1 MHKPDQP
8 PLIVASRSAVRAE
21 LLTNAG
27 LRLEIKPAD
36 LNEPAML
43 KAMAA
48 DSDSVTPEDA
58 AQILA
63 SAKALHVSQ
72 SNPGQ
77 LVLGADQT
85 LSFSGEIHQKP
96 KDMDA
101 ARRRLLA
108 YSGKTHQLHSAA
120 ALVRDGQVVWE
131 TVDTADLVMR
141 DLSPGFIGRYLSAC
155 GDAALGSVGCYQ
167 LEGLGAHLFR
177 EIRGDYFTILGLP
190 LLALLEALRR
200 EGLID
205 SA

>member
-1 MHKPDQP
+1 MHKPDQS
-8 PLIVASRSAVRAE
+8 PLIVASRSMIRAE
-21 LLTNAG
+21 LLKNAG
-27 LRLEIKPAD
+27 LHIETKPAD
-36 LNEPAML
+36 LDEAAML
-43 KAMAA
+43 KAMTA
-48 DSDSVTPEDA
+48 DGDSVTPEDA

-72 SNPGQ
+72 SEPGK

-85 LSFSGEIHQKP
+85 LSFAGEIHQKP
-96 KDMDA
+96 RDMDA

-108 YSGKTHQLHSAA
+108 YSGKTHHLHSAA
-120 ALVRDGQVVWE
+120 ALARDGQIVWE
-131 TVDTADLVMR
+131 TVETADLTMR

-155 GDAALGSVGCYQ
+155 GDTALRSVGCYQ

-177 EIRGDYFTILGLP
+177 ELRGDYFTILGLP

-200 EGLID
+200 EGMVD